1 MIGISDCLILVY
13 GFLSSRRQSYLHIVI
28 FSRMTS
34 SSSESILLLVPHV
47 KLKKNE
53 GELYLMSERLG
64 WMVGNKDSFNVTHK
78 YCDIKSKLSFY

>member
-1 MIGISDCLILVY
+1 
-13 GFLSSRRQSYLHIVI
+13 
-28 FSRMTS
+28 MTS

-78 YCDIKSKLSFY
+78 YSDIKSKSSFLQFFLETSIMPVFFSSKDFSRREA

>member
-1 MIGISDCLILVY
+1 MALLI
-13 GFLSSRRQSYLHIVI
+13 SRRI
-28 FSRMTS
+28 FRPHFIFRKMT

-64 WMVGNKDSFNVTHK
+64 WMVGNKDSFNVSHK
-78 YCDIKSKLSFY
+78 YSDIKSKLHVYCFT

>member
-1 MIGISDCLILVY
+1 
-13 GFLSSRRQSYLHIVI
+13 
-28 FSRMTS
+28 MT

-78 YCDIKSKLSFY
+78 YCDIKSKLSLW